1 MEITWNNPIQLG
13 YNPYKL
19 PGSSSRSLQK
29 VKHWART
36 FAGFILALSLSMILC
51 LFNVY
56 STSVGF
62 IIAYLGFDS
71 IIGSLSVYVYINS
84 CTFILFRASSAYEQ
98 IIYMTLCNALFSC
111 LSILENCLLGY
122 YQLPSL
128 QNKRIKF
135 QVCILNKM
143 IQYAVQD
150 PLREFEVP
158 IQGIQGCRKI
168 LSCGGR
174 ACTRH
179 HHLPDEVFRT
189 LCHLRRDLQEK
200 TRPNE
205 IDLASVFKIL
215 SVCQAMIATRK
226 KMDK

>member
-1 MEITWNNPIQLG
+1 M
-13 YNPYKL
+13 
-19 PGSSSRSLQK
+19 
-29 VKHWART
+29 
-36 FAGFILALSLSMILC
+36 
-51 LFNVY
+51 
-56 STSVGF
+56 
-62 IIAYLGFDS
+62 
-71 IIGSLSVYVYINS
+71 
-84 CTFILFRASSAYEQ
+84 FILFRASSAYEQ
-98 IIYMTLCNALFSC
+98 IIYMTLCSALFSC
-111 LSILENCLLGY
+111 LSILENCLLGSINS

-143 IQYAVQD
+143 IQYA
-150 PLREFEVP
+150 R
-158 IQGIQGCRKI
+158 RI
-168 LSCGGR
+168 LSESLRFLSYRVVCFRGGR

-205 IDLASVFKIL
+205 IDLASVFYTF
-215 SVCQAMIATRK
+215 SVCVSSNDLATRK